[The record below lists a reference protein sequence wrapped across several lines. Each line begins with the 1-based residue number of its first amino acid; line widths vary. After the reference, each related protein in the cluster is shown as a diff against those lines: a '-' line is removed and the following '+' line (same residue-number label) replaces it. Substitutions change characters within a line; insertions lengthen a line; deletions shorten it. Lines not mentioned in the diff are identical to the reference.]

1 MNSKYEQFLESCNII
16 SEDKFIEIIESLP
29 EVDLDKADFESL
41 YYLDIE
47 DDIAKAIIDVIVED
61 WQYAYCEAANFK
73 NRTFELSDI
82 ESLEDLEEIKDYFC
96 ENSEWHIENYE
107 DLKEEL
113 EQENKISEQN
123 INKQKLLDIISSN
136 ATLSDLEKIIEE
148 HGYKK

>member
-1 MNSKYEQFLESCNII
+1 MSSKYEQFLDSCNII
-16 SEDKFIEIIESLP
+16 PECNFNEIIESLP
-29 EVDLDKADFESL
+29 EVDLDKVYFDSL
-41 YYLDIE
+41 YDLDVE
-47 DDIAKAIIDVIVED
+47 DDIAKVIIDAILSN
-61 WQYAYCEAANFK
+61 WQYAYCETADFE

-113 EQENKISEQN
+113 EQENKN

-136 ATLSDLEKIIEE
+136 ATLSDLEKIIKEYD
-148 HGYKK
+148 YKA